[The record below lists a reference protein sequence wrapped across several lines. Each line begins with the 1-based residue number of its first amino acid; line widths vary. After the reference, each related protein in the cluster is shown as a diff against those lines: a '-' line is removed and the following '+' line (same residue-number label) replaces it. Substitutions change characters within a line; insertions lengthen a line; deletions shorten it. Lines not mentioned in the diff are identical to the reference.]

1 MNLLR
6 KHIDSYETSGE
17 APITWG
23 RFVERMLRHGSIAL
37 LLVFVSLL
45 VGMSGY
51 IGFEH
56 LGVVDAFL
64 NASMILGGMGPVNT
78 VASTGG
84 KIFAGFYALYSGL
97 VFLVV
102 AGLLLAPVVHR
113 VLHKFHWETGE
124 ANDSG
129 SNQ

>member
-1 MNLLR
+1 MNLFR

-17 APITWG
+17 APIAWG

-45 VGMSGY
+45 AGMSGY

-56 LGVVDAFL
+56 LGIVDAFL
-64 NASMILGGMGPVNT
+64 NASMILGGMGPVNP
-78 VASTGG
+78 VVSTGG

-113 VLHKFHWETGE
+113 VLHRFHWEISEG
-124 ANDSG
+124 ND
-129 SNQ
+129 NQSEK